1 MNKILKS
8 ALLPAA
14 VIAIL
19 LSSGCADWLDIPVE
33 ATEPADAVDYSDYA
47 GAEQLLAGCYS
58 IVSSSRSIGS
68 WALLA
73 TMSIRGDDT
82 EKGNP
87 DPNDQAILTELHEF
101 NYNNASSFWANANAW
116 NDQFW
121 VICRINAAIEG
132 FGKYKAAGADAR
144 TMDEYIAQA
153 RVLRA
158 YTYFRIARLF
168 GAVPVFTTYQE
179 QLAGPR
185 RKTYEN
191 VMKFIIAEMD
201 EAVPALKDMKPNQ
214 MAMKGAVTKYTALAV
229 QAKAAAEILDYETV
243 LSATDAIVASYGQA
257 ALSDDYTEVFSSAG
271 NLSDENLLEIQY
283 SSYTNPQTSDDNY
296 FAFQGPA
303 HSIESVKKFNG
314 GNLGGGW
321 GFLPPSEKLRDFM
334 LERGEGVRYAVSI
347 LSVGEETFAGD
358 TLLADPSKP
367 YPSMYSGKAYCPS
380 VLCPDSRFS
389 WGSNNSIK
397 VIRYSDIL
405 LLNAEAKVNKGQN
418 GDVPFNWVRRRA
430 GMPQLTGVTMDQIM
444 DERLAELCLESGE
457 RYFDLV
463 RTGYAAVELEGY
475 TAEKRFYPYPQV
487 ALDAYKILL
496 EPAE

>member
-47 GAEQLLAGCYS
+47 GADQLLAGCYS

-101 NYNNASSFWANANAW
+101 NYSNAASFWANANAW

-257 ALSDDYTEVFSSAG
+257 ALSDDYTEVFSLAG

-303 HSIESVKKFNG
+303 HAVVSVKKFNG

-380 VLCPDSRFS
+380 ELCPDNRFS

-397 VIRYSDIL
+397 LIRYSDIL
-405 LLNAEAKVNKGQN
+405 LLNAEAKVKLGRN
-418 GDVPFNWVRRRA
+418 GDQPFNWVRSRA
-430 GMPQLTGVTMDQIM
+430 GMPELTGVTMDQIM
-444 DERLAELCLESGE
+444 DERLAELCLENGE

-463 RTGYAAVELEGY
+463 RTGYAAKELKGY
-475 TAEKRFYPYPQV
+475 TSDKRFYPYPQV